1 MTNSIAQNKPKTTM
15 CECLEIIKELLLTVA
30 MEMQNLTGDDLI
42 EKTQK
47 FLSPL
52 KTIKMV
58 IDSLLN
64 LAKIEQQAK
73 SSGKELKDISSVV
86 NQLTKV
92 KL

>member
-15 CECLEIIKELLLTVA
+15 GECLEIIKELLLTVA

-42 EKTQK
+42 KKAEK
-47 FLSPL
+47 FLHPI

-58 IDSLLN
+58 IDSLRV
-64 LAKIEQQAK
+64 LAGIEKQEK
-73 SSGKELKDISSVV
+73 CSVKELKDISSVV
-86 NQLTKV
+86 NQLTKM